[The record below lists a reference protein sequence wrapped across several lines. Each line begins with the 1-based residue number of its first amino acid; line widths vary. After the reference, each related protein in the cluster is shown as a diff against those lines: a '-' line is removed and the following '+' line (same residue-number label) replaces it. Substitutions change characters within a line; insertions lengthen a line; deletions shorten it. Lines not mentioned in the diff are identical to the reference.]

1 MAYQKIVVNTGMS
14 AAVLASDTNHI
25 PNLPNVSIVTGTGDP
40 VDSGTTTAANTNTL
54 VDTGANFVA
63 TTAPFPVVAGDLVFN
78 TTNTGNS
85 TAVSATATSVVMGAN
100 IFTQAAGGEDYVILR
115 ANTLIDTSRD
125 FQALGVQGGDIVYN
139 TATNT
144 QAVVQF
150 VNGSLL
156 SLDTDIFGSLTSY
169 NNAYIIY
176 VAGGSKGGA
185 TVMKSAD
192 CCLLYVGTDTA
203 NDAMGDATQYVDV
216 RVLTCADNEV
226 IFKNFK
232 VGEYLPVQI
241 KQLFETGTS
250 VSARESCLA
259 IW

>member
-25 PNLPNVSIVTGTGDP
+25 PNLPNVSLITGTGDP
-40 VDSGTTTAANTNTL
+40 VDSGTTTTANTNTL
-54 VDTGANFVA
+54 VDTGANFLA

-85 TAVSATATSVVMGAN
+85 TATTITATSIEMGAN
-100 IFTQAAGGEDYVILR
+100 IFTQAAGGEDYLILR

-125 FQALGVQGGDIVYN
+125 FLSLGVSSGDIIYN
-139 TATNT
+139 TTNNT

-156 SLDTDIFGSLTSY
+156 SLDTDIFGTLTTY

-176 VAGGSKGGA
+176 VAGGKGGA
-185 TVMKSAD
+185 TVMQSAD

-203 NDAMGDATQYVDV
+203 NAAMGDATQYVDV

>member
-25 PNLPNVSIVTGTGDP
+25 PNLPNVSLITGTGDP
-40 VDSGTTTAANTNTL
+40 VDSGATTTANTNFL
-54 VDTGANFVA
+54 IDTGANFLA
-63 TTAPFPVVAGDLVFN
+63 TTVPFPVVAGDLVFN

-85 TAVSATATSVVMGAN
+85 TATNVTATSIEMGAN
-100 IFTQAAGGEDYVILR
+100 IFTQAAGGEDYLILR

-125 FQALGVQGGDIVYN
+125 FLSLGVSSGDIIYN
-139 TATNT
+139 TTNNT

-156 SLDTDIFGSLTSY
+156 SLDADIFGTLTTY

-176 VAGGSKGGA
+176 VAGGKGGA
-185 TVMKSAD
+185 TVMQSAD

-203 NDAMGDATQYVDV
+203 NAAMGDATQYVDV

-241 KQLFETGTS
+241 KQLFSTGTS
-250 VSARESCLA
+250 VTARESCLA

>member
-40 VDSGTTTAANTNTL
+40 VDSGTTTTANTNTL
-54 VDTGANFVA
+54 IDTGANFLA

-85 TAVSATATSVVMGAN
+85 TATAVTATSIETGAN
-100 IFTQAAGGEDYVILR
+100 IFTQAAGGEDYVVLR
-115 ANTLIDTSRD
+115 ANTLIDISRD
-125 FQALGVQGGDIVYN
+125 FSALGVSSGDIVYN
-139 TATNT
+139 TTNNT

-150 VNGSLL
+150 ANGSLL
-156 SLDTDIFGSLTSY
+156 SLDTDIFGTLTTY
-169 NNAYIIY
+169 TNAYIIY
-176 VAGGSKGGA
+176 VRGGKNGA
-185 TVMKSAD
+185 TVMQSAD

-203 NDAMGDATQYVDV
+203 NDAMTDATQYVDV

-232 VGEYLPVQI
+232 VGEYLPIQI
-241 KQLFETGTS
+241 KQLFSTGTTE
-250 VSARESCLA
+250 SARESCLA

>member
-25 PNLPNVSIVTGTGDP
+25 PNLPNVSLITGTGDP
-40 VDSGTTTAANTNTL
+40 VDSGTSTTANINTL
-54 VDTGANFVA
+54 VDTGANFLA

-85 TAVSATATSVVMGAN
+85 TATTVTATSIEMGAN

-115 ANTLIDTSRD
+115 ANTLIDTSQN
-125 FQALGVQGGDIVYN
+125 FQSLGVSSGDIVYN

-156 SLDTDIFGSLTSY
+156 SLDTDLFGTLSTY
-169 NNAYIIY
+169 TNAYIIY
-176 VAGGSKGGA
+176 VSGGKGNA

-192 CCLLYVGTDTA
+192 CCLLYVGTNTA
-203 NDAMGDATQYVDV
+203 NDAMADATQYVDV

-241 KQLFETGTS
+241 KQLFSTGTTL
-250 VSARESCLA
+250 SARESCLA

>member
-40 VDSGTTTAANTNTL
+40 VDSGTTTTANINTL
-54 VDTGANFVA
+54 IDTGANFLA

-85 TAVSATATSVVMGAN
+85 TATVVTVTSIEMGAN
-100 IFTQAAGGEDYVILR
+100 IFTQAAGGEDYTILR
-115 ANTLIDTSRD
+115 TNTLIDISQD
-125 FQALGVQGGDIVYN
+125 FQSLGVQSGDIVYN
-139 TATNT
+139 TVTNT

-156 SLDTDIFGSLTSY
+156 SLDTDIFGTLTTY

-176 VAGGSKGGA
+176 IANGKGGA

-203 NDAMGDATQYVDV
+203 NAGMGDSTQYVDV

-232 VGEYLPVQI
+232 VGEYLPIQI
-241 KQLFETGTS
+241 KQLFSTGTTEA
-250 VSARESCLA
+250 ARESCLA

>member
-40 VDSGTTTAANTNTL
+40 VDSGTTTANTNTL
-54 VDTGANFVA
+54 VDTGANFLA

-85 TAVSATATSVVMGAN
+85 TATAVTATSIETVAN
-100 IFTQAAGGEDYVILR
+100 IFTQAAGGEDYVVLR
-115 ANTLIDTSRD
+115 ANTLIDISRD
-125 FQALGVQGGDIVYN
+125 FSALGVSSGDIVYN
-139 TATNT
+139 TTNNT

-150 VNGSLL
+150 ANGSLL
-156 SLDTDIFGSLTSY
+156 SLDTDIFGTLTTY
-169 NNAYIIY
+169 TNAYIIY
-176 VAGGSKGGA
+176 VRGGKNGA
-185 TVMKSAD
+185 TVMQSAD

-203 NDAMGDATQYVDV
+203 NDAMTDATQYVDV

-232 VGEYLPVQI
+232 VGEYLPIQI
-241 KQLFETGTS
+241 KQLFSTGTTE
-250 VSARESCLA
+250 SARESCLA

>member
-25 PNLPNVSIVTGTGDP
+25 PNLPNVSLITGTGDP
-40 VDSGTTTAANTNTL
+40 VDSGTSTTANTNTL
-54 VDTGANFVA
+54 IDTGANFLA

-85 TAVSATATSVVMGAN
+85 TATTITATSIEMGAN

-115 ANTLIDTSRD
+115 SNTLIDISQN
-125 FQALGVQGGDIVYN
+125 FQSLGVSSGDIIYN
-139 TATNT
+139 TTNNT

-156 SLDTDIFGSLTSY
+156 SLDTDIFGTLSTY
-169 NNAYIIY
+169 TNAYTIY
-176 VAGGSKGGA
+176 LAGGKGGA
-185 TVMKSAD
+185 TVMQSAD

-203 NDAMGDATQYVDV
+203 NASMGDATQYVDV

-241 KQLFETGTS
+241 KQLFSTGTS
-250 VSARESCLA
+250 ASARESCLA